1 MSVQFFVPAKPG
13 GADIEAVLEAALQS
27 RALAPF
33 DPALVAFVADFAKA
47 ILLDRTARAYPELIV
62 MANFFKAGNVAR
74 LKEELVTSSSSLRV
88 ARGLVFHIAPSNVDS
103 VFLYSSLIS
112 LLCGNVNLIRISR
125 GSGPQVGFILDKL
138 AALLAGEHA
147 ALADRFYVLTYEHSD
162 AITSLISSYCHMRV
176 VWGGD
181 ATVNKIRSLPLRP
194 TAAELCFP
202 DRFSAAMLRAD
213 SVLACDA
220 PALAQLGSRFFND
233 AIWFAQQ
240 ACSSPRLVAWIGTPD
255 ECAAARA
262 RFWQAFEE
270 QLKDKRYENSPGMAM
285 DRFVTA
291 CLVATDPLHRE
302 TSALP
307 FPTRI
312 LLGSERLADIKQVH
326 CGNGLFYEQCFAT
339 VPAFLRTLTDREQTL
354 SVFGV
359 EGAEMAGYLREL
371 PLRSLDRVTK
381 IGQALDFGH
390 VWDGYNLLASF
401 TRQIPVYL

>member
-1 MSVQFFVPAKPG
+1 MGVQFFVPSQAAG
-13 GADIEAVLEAALQS
+13 RELEAVLEAASTS

-33 DPALVAFVADFAKA
+33 DPALVAFVNDFARS
-47 ILLDRTARAYPELIV
+47 ILLDRAARAYPELIV
-62 MANFFKAGNVAR
+62 LANFFKAGNVTR
-74 LKEELVTSSSSLRV
+74 LKQELVSSGSAPSV
-88 ARGLVFHIAPSNVDS
+88 ARGIVFHIAPSNVDS
-103 VFLYSSLIS
+103 VFLYSSLLS

-125 GSGPQVGFILDKL
+125 GSGDQVRFILDKL
-138 AALLAGEHA
+138 AQLLAGEHA

-162 AITSLISSYCHMRV
+162 AITSMISSYCHLRV

-181 ATVNKIRSLPLRP
+181 ETVRKIRSLPLRP

-213 SVLACDA
+213 SVLACDER
-220 PALAQLGSRFFND
+220 ALEGLATRFFND

-240 ACSSPRLVAWIGTPD
+240 ACSSPRLVAWVGSPD
-255 ECAAARA
+255 DCAAARE
-262 RFWQAFEE
+262 RFWGAFEA
-270 QLKDKRYENSPGMAM
+270 QLKDKSYENSAGMAM

-312 LLGSERLADIKQVH
+312 LLGSEALSGIKHVH

-339 VPAFLRTLTDREQTL
+339 VPEFLQTLTDREQTL

-359 EGAEMAGYLREL
+359 EGAEMAGYLRAL
-371 PLRSLDRVTK
+371 PLRTLDRVTR

-390 VWDGYNLLASF
+390 VWDGYNLLQSF
-401 TRQIPVYL
+401 TRQVAIHL